1 MENSGRTLVCS
12 VLFLDIVEYTKKPV
26 SDQLQIKQEFNRVL
40 TKALEQVPPRDRII
54 LDTGDGAAVTFMG
67 DPEDALFAS
76 MAVRD
81 SAGALAVRL
90 GVNLGPVRLVKDL
103 NGQMNIIGDGINV
116 AQRVMSF
123 ARPGQ
128 LLVSRS
134 FYEVVSCLS
143 RDYASL
149 FHHEGAR
156 TDKHVRE
163 HDVYSVVG
171 GTPTTRRLSDTLTQ
185 SLDGEISARWISR
198 TGPLGLRHSA
208 LVAAGVVLAVLVAG
222 GVGARAM
229 LEPAPAA
236 PESAAT
242 QAPGPVAAT
251 PAPSTPQTKAEAPA
265 KKLTARLERRPEK
278 QAVPAGAGR
287 FELAIAPWGEVLVD
301 GKSRGLSPP
310 LRVSARASLA
320 APLVAVFAVGLSA
333 CSSAPLRELIQPGKG
348 AAALAT
354 GVRQYDDGEYPEAAR
369 NIQAAIDLGLSDR
382 DSARAHK
389 NLAFIHCASARERAC
404 REEFSKAL
412 SIDPG
417 LELTPAEAGHPVWGP
432 IFASLKASPTPFKL
446 ALQQYE
452 AGDYMES
459 AKNFQGAIN

>member
-1 MENSGRTLVCS
+1 MESSGRTLVCS
-12 VLFLDIVEYTKKPV
+12 VLFLDIVEYSKKPV
-26 SDQLQIKQEFNRVL
+26 SDQLQLKQEFNRL
-40 TKALEQVPPRDRII
+40 LSRALEQVPSRDRII

-81 SAGALAVRL
+81 SAGAIAVRL

-123 ARPGQ
+123 AQPGQ

-143 RDYASL
+143 RDYANL

-185 SLDGEISARWISR
+185 SLDGEVAARWISR

-208 LVAAGVVLAVLVAG
+208 LVVSGLVLSVLVAG
-222 GVGARAM
+222 GVWARAL
-229 LEPAPAA
+229 LEPPQEASASAAEAAAPAAVAPVAPAA
-236 PESAAT
+236 P
-242 QAPGPVAAT
+242 
-251 PAPSTPQTKAEAPA
+251 KAEAPA
-265 KKLTARLERRPEK
+265 KKLIARMEKRPERH
-278 QAVPAGAGR
+278 AVPAGAAR
-287 FELAIAPWGEVLVD
+287 LELAIAPWGEVLVD

-310 LRVSARASLA
+310 LRVLDVPAGAHTVEVRNSTFPAHVQRVQVKAGE
-320 APLVAVFAVGLSA
+320 AVK
-333 CSSAPLRELIQPGKG
+333 IQH
-348 AAALAT
+348 
-354 GVRQYDDGEYPEAAR
+354 RFR
-369 NIQAAIDLGLSDR
+369 
-382 DSARAHK
+382 
-389 NLAFIHCASARERAC
+389 
-404 REEFSKAL
+404 
-412 SIDPG
+412 
-417 LELTPAEAGHPVWGP
+417 
-432 IFASLKASPTPFKL
+432 
-446 ALQQYE
+446 
-452 AGDYMES
+452 
-459 AKNFQGAIN
+459 